1 MLKKPS
7 KVYGYLSGLILLQ
20 YLRMKKDLLLI
31 IDLQKGWR
39 HRTATEK
46 VMQKTVQLAQR
57 FKGDVIHSCFKNDPK
72 SLFYT
77 QLNWSRFSEPRDTD
91 QIPEIAELKLPI
103 YWRNTYNCVTDETL
117 PLFKKYKHIY
127 IAGVFTDISVHATA
141 LCLFDNGIQVSVVKD
156 AICTLHGND
165 VHSVYLK
172 SLEMALDRK
181 HVVTSKSLLSK
192 SPE

>member
-1 MLKKPS
+1 
-7 KVYGYLSGLILLQ
+7 
-20 YLRMKKDLLLI
+20 MKKDLLLI

-46 VMQKTVQLAQR
+46 VMQKTVHLAQQ

-72 SLFYT
+72 SLFYK
-77 QLNWSRFSEPRDTD
+77 QLHWSRFSEPRDTD
-91 QIPEIAELKLPI
+91 QIPEIAELQLPI

-141 LCLFDNGIQVSVVKD
+141 LGLFDKNIQVSVVKD
-156 AICTLHGND
+156 AIGTLHGED
-165 VHSVYLK
+165 VHRIYLK
-172 SLEMALDRK
+172 SLEHAIGRQHL
-181 HVVTSKSLLSK
+181 VTSKSLLI
-192 SPE
+192 